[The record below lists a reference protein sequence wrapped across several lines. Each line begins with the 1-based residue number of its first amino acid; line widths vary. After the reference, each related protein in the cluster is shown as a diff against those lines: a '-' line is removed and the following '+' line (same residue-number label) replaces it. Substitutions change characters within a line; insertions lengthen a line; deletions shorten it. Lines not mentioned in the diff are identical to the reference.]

1 MMSNILR
8 LSTLQVLNPSAG
20 LGALFGQDC
29 LLCAGASGE
38 SVVCG
43 ECALALPILATGCTR
58 CAAPLSEPG
67 ICGECQRHPPA
78 FDAALAAFE
87 YRFPVDRLIHRFK
100 FAGDLAVGRWLSL
113 QLLERVTAE
122 PRPDLIVVPPLTPG
136 RLRSRGFNQALEIG
150 KVVGRRLGVRFAIG
164 ALAKTR
170 DTAPQPGLGR
180 RERRA
185 NLRRAFRCDRA
196 FSGEHVAL
204 VDDVMT
210 TGATADALARV
221 LRAAGAGSVSVWTVA
236 RTPDPVARG

>member
-1 MMSNILR
+1 MSNFFR
-8 LSTLQVLNPSAG
+8 RSTVQVLNSSARG
-20 LGALFGQDC
+20 RAFFGQDC

-43 ECALALPILATGCTR
+43 ECARFLPTLATGCAR
-58 CAAPLSEPG
+58 CAAPLPQPG
-67 ICGECQRHPPA
+67 ICGDCQRHPPS
-78 FDAALAAFE
+78 FEAALAAFE

-100 FAGDLAVGRWLSL
+100 FAGDLAVGRWLAL
-113 QLLERVTAE
+113 QLLERVRAE
-122 PRPDLIVVPPLTPG
+122 PRPDLIVAPPLTPA
-136 RLRSRGFNQALEIG
+136 RLRGRGFNQALEIG
-150 KVVGRRLGVRFAIG
+150 RVMGRRLGVRCAAA

-170 DTAPQPGLGR
+170 DTAPQPGLSR

-185 NLRRAFRCDRA
+185 NLRRAFRCDAA

-221 LRAAGAGSVSVWTVA
+221 LRAAGAGRVSVWAVA
-236 RTPDPVARG
+236 RTPDPIARG